1 MEEHVKQVVV
11 LGGTGYLGR
20 PLIEK
25 LLRDGFQVTAV
36 ARSGSEARLPP
47 GCGVITGN
55 ALDSRTYWDRIPPG
69 STLVHLVGTPH
80 PAPWK
85 GQEFRSVDLA
95 SLEQSV
101 AAGKRAGAGHFIFVS
116 IAHPAPVM
124 RAFIEVRVE
133 CERRIRESGLNAT
146 ILRPWYIL
154 GPGHYWPYVL
164 LPFYKVFEAI
174 PATRGSAARLGLVP
188 RRRMVNALA
197 AAVASGAS
205 GIRVVETAEIRACED
220 RAFTAET
227 RPGRY

>member
-1 MEEHVKQVVV
+1 MAEHMKQVVV

-25 LLRDGFQVTAV
+25 LLRNGFQVAAV
-36 ARSGSEARLPP
+36 ARPGSEARLPP

-55 ALDSRTYWDRIPPG
+55 VLDSVTFRDRIPSG
-69 STLVHLVGTPH
+69 ATLVHLVGTPH

-85 GQEFRSVDLA
+85 AQRFRSVDLV

-101 AAGKRAGAGHFIFVS
+101 EAGKRAGAGHFVFVS
-116 IAHPAPVM
+116 VAHPAPTM

-146 ILRPWYIL
+146 ILRPWYVL
-154 GPGHYWPYVL
+154 GPGHYWPYML
-164 LPFYKVFEAI
+164 LPIYKVLEAI
-174 PATRGSAARLGLVP
+174 PATRGSAVRLGLVP
-188 RRRMVNALA
+188 RARMVNALA

-205 GIRVVETAEIRACED
+205 GIRVVETAGIRAC
-220 RAFTAET
+220 RN
-227 RPGRY
+227 